1 MGDMAAAATTAASRS
16 TGQSVGRRRD
26 PTIEPKVFA
35 AALRVYAAEGWG
47 GFSFDSVARE
57 AGVGKPAM
65 YRRWERPEEL
75 LVRAFSE
82 VHFPT
87 ARDCGSLKADL
98 TDYALQWAEWYADP
112 VTVNV
117 GLRIL
122 PDCEGNPDLAAIY
135 DKIIN
140 RPKRRAAKAIGR
152 RAIER
157 GELNEDVPVMAV
169 IDLLIGGLQLH
180 WIYARP
186 RERSLRSLSA
196 YAKTLIDIILTGALR
211 QPESLEFAL
220 AETLGLEASRDPA
233 IPVAAVRHP

>member
-1 MGDMAAAATTAASRS
+1 MAATATPAASRL

-35 AALRVYAAEGWG
+35 AALRVYAAEGWS

-65 YRRWERPEEL
+65 YLRWEKPEEL

-98 TDYALQWAEWYADP
+98 MDYALQWAEWFADP
-112 VTVNV
+112 VTTNV
-117 GLRIL
+117 GLRIR

-135 DKIIN
+135 DKIIV

-157 GELNEDVPVMAV
+157 GEVDESIPVMAV
-169 IDLLIGGLQLH
+169 IDLLIGGLQMH
-180 WIYARP
+180 WTYARGP
-186 RERSLRSLSA
+186 KGRSQRSLNA
-196 YAKTLIDIILTGALR
+196 YAQTLIDIILTGVLH
-211 QPESLEFAL
+211 QTEIVDIAL
-220 AETLGLEASRDPA
+220 AQPFDLEAS
-233 IPVAAVRHP
+233 